1 MELFLFIGY
10 CISDFIP
17 YVIMNVLGLKL
28 VHIIK
33 RDAMHP
39 VKQNCK
45 IVILTIWHF
54 TVEPLFYGYH
64 IMLSFILRLSYSV
77 IHLYARTTS
86 RIDWMWINHT
96 QHDFDPRKKIRR
108 FVRIILE
115 CLRKNKYIGSDSDA
129 NIYGMCYQMVLFEP
143 IRKMFRFN
151 FRNNV
156 WVIQANSAAQFV
168 IFSVAVIT

>member
-1 MELFLFIGY
+1 MPSKVWDGIVFIHRVLY
-10 CISDFIP
+10 KWFHPIRYNECAYLSL
-17 YVIMNVLGLKL
+17 LGLKL

-45 IVILTIWHF
+45 IVILSIWHF

-115 CLRKNKYIGSDSDA
+115 CLRKKQIHWFWFWRKHLWD
-129 NIYGMCYQMVLFEP
+129 VLP
-143 IRKMFRFN
+143 NGFN
-151 FRNNV
+151 WTYSQNV
-156 WVIQANSAAQFV
+156 
-168 IFSVAVIT
+168 SV